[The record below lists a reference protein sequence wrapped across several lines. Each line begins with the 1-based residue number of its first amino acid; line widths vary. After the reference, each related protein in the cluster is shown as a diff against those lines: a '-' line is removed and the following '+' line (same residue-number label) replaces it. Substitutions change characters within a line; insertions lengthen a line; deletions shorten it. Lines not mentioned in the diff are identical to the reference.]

1 MAIKE
6 VILPK
11 LGQTMEFGTIV
22 EWVKQEGD
30 PVQRGE
36 VLFTV
41 ESDKATLEVES
52 PTKGYLR
59 KILVPAGEEQPVLI
73 PVALITKEADEDISI
88 GSLLSIR

>member
-1 MAIKE
+1 MVRE

-22 EWVKQEGD
+22 EWFKQEGD

-52 PTKGYLR
+52 PGKGFLR
-59 KILVPAGEEQPVLI
+59 GIFDRG
-73 PVALITKEADEDISI
+73 D
-88 GSLLSIR
+88 